1 MKCILACETGWA
13 PFNSRCYKLET
24 SGLADWNT
32 ARTACQGLGGNL
44 ASVLEQGVHDLLY
57 SLRGSADF
65 FIGGTDVG
73 SSVTTAGDDS
83 GFTWANGDDWGYKNW
98 WPTQNQPNHASN
110 QDCVK
115 VQEDNAFWDDIVCS
129 KLLHYACQKNA

>member
-1 MKCILACETGWA
+1 M
-13 PFNSRCYKLET
+13 ET

-32 ARTACQGLGGNL
+32 ARTACQGLGGDL
-44 ASVLEQGVHDLLY
+44 ASVLEQGVQDLLY

-65 FIGGTDVG
+65 YIGGTDVG
-73 SSVTTAGDDS
+73 SGVTTAGDDS
-83 GFTWANGDDWGYKNW
+83 GFSWANGDAWGYTNW
-98 WPTQNQPNHASN
+98 WPTQNQPDHASN

-115 VQEDNAFWDDIVCS
+115 VRENNGFWDDIVCT